1 MPEYRS
7 ASGSAAED
15 LFIDL
20 FADTFGAE
28 KAGYLYSQ
36 YPFYDIYQNARFAD
50 FVLENGAARVA
61 IEIDDEASHNPR
73 LVSQDKFYD
82 DLLKQNSMIHLGWD
96 VYRWAVRQRQKQPET
111 VKDELRVFL
120 GSDPRFK
127 EIEDYLPTQQG
138 RALKADQLELREY
151 QQEALDSLE
160 TMRRNRET
168 IALLYH
174 ATLADKKPIIT
185 ILYSCRFPC
194 PVNKTI
200 YAVSTMKSTIH
211 SPVFIRDIRPTI
223 VEYKDTF
230 HNSSQDGE
238 MMNLFNALPSEL
250 FSILAS
256 PNRLLYADA
265 LDVLYE
271 AYRDN
276 LKIPEQTLYSMLR
289 SRLERQLA
297 EANFD
302 GEDIDEEELR
312 DISGRARFLIRKL
325 CSRGWFE
332 KERGDDFEEYI
343 TVPGYS
349 SRLLELFHQLTD
361 DSPLR
366 GYSFVLS
373 TYSTLKVADEGNN
386 AYDRMTA
393 IYSAYDNTQ
402 ELIKML
408 QMVYH
413 NVKHYFKIQVE
424 MRNINKV
431 LASHFDD
438 FGQKVVETYIR
449 PLKIKDSVPKYKVP
463 TLIILN
469 KWMEDDGILYAISN
483 AAYQDKRGDSVDA
496 CRNDLLTKIYW
507 IKERYESIERE
518 YLDEIDSQVRR
529 YTRATTQ
536 KIENLTNRDQN
547 VRGNLNYLLT
557 RLSQNRPSSEF
568 VENIQPALQLFEQS
582 YISEKSL
589 WHSRRP
595 RKRTVSE
602 PVFVEDHEPDA
613 DLISDAED
621 LLHAKYGRAAVADF
635 MRERF
640 SDRDELN
647 SKDLAL
653 HDDNSYI
660 MSILAF
666 LRGEDE
672 DSFYS
677 VQSFHAEYREGDYS
691 IPQLKFSRKEGKK

>member
-1 MPEYRS
+1 
-7 ASGSAAED
+7 
-15 LFIDL
+15 
-20 FADTFGAE
+20 
-28 KAGYLYSQ
+28 
-36 YPFYDIYQNARFAD
+36 
-50 FVLENGAARVA
+50 
-61 IEIDDEASHNPR
+61 
-73 LVSQDKFYD
+73 
-82 DLLKQNSMIHLGWD
+82 
-96 VYRWAVRQRQKQPET
+96 
-111 VKDELRVFL
+111 
-120 GSDPRFK
+120 
-127 EIEDYLPTQQG
+127 
-138 RALKADQLELREY
+138 
-151 QQEALDSLE
+151 
-160 TMRRNRET
+160 
-168 IALLYH
+168 
-174 ATLADKKPIIT
+174 
-185 ILYSCRFPC
+185 
-194 PVNKTI
+194 
-200 YAVSTMKSTIH
+200 MKSTIH
-211 SPVFIRDIRPTI
+211 SPVFIRDIRPTV

-265 LDVLYE
+265 LDVLYA

-276 LKIPEQTLYSMLR
+276 LKIPEQTFYSMLR

-302 GEDIDEEELR
+302 DEDIDEEELR

-325 CSRGWFE
+325 CSKGWFE
-332 KERGDDFEEYI
+332 KERSEDFEEYI

-386 AYDRMTA
+386 VYDRMTA
-393 IYSAYDNTQ
+393 IYNAYDNTQ

-408 QMVYH
+408 QIVYH

-463 TLIILN
+463 ILIILN

-483 AAYQDKRGDSVDA
+483 AAYQDKRGDSVEA
-496 CRNDLLTKIYW
+496 CRNDLLTKIFW
-507 IKERYESIERE
+507 VKERYESIEHD

-547 VRGNLNYLLT
+547 VKGNLNYILT

-568 VENIQPALQLFEQS
+568 IEKIQPAFQLFEQS

-602 PVFVEDHEPDA
+602 PVFVEYHEPDA

-621 LLHAKYGRAAVADF
+621 LLHAKYGRAAVTGF

-640 SDRDELN
+640 SGKDELY

-660 MSILAF
+660 MSILSF

-677 VQSFHAEYREGDYS
+677 VQSFDAEYREGDYT
-691 IPQLKFSRKEGKK
+691 IPQLKFSRKEGRK

>member
-1 MPEYRS
+1 
-7 ASGSAAED
+7 
-15 LFIDL
+15 
-20 FADTFGAE
+20 
-28 KAGYLYSQ
+28 
-36 YPFYDIYQNARFAD
+36 
-50 FVLENGAARVA
+50 
-61 IEIDDEASHNPR
+61 
-73 LVSQDKFYD
+73 
-82 DLLKQNSMIHLGWD
+82 
-96 VYRWAVRQRQKQPET
+96 
-111 VKDELRVFL
+111 
-120 GSDPRFK
+120 
-127 EIEDYLPTQQG
+127 
-138 RALKADQLELREY
+138 
-151 QQEALDSLE
+151 
-160 TMRRNRET
+160 
-168 IALLYH
+168 
-174 ATLADKKPIIT
+174 
-185 ILYSCRFPC
+185 
-194 PVNKTI
+194 
-200 YAVSTMKSTIH
+200 
-211 SPVFIRDIRPTI
+211 
-223 VEYKDTF
+223 
-230 HNSSQDGE
+230 

-271 AYRDN
+271 AYRGS
-276 LKIPEQTLYSMLR
+276 LKIPEYTFYSMLR
-289 SRLERQLA
+289 SRLEQQLA

-302 GEDIDEEELR
+302 GEDIDEEELK

-325 CSRGWFE
+325 GSKGWLE
-332 KERGDDFEEYI
+332 KERGEDFDEYI

-373 TYSTLKVADEGNN
+373 TYSTLKVADEGEN
-386 AYDRMTA
+386 AYDRMIA
-393 IYSAYDNTQ
+393 IYNAYDNTQ
-402 ELIKML
+402 ELIKLL

-449 PLKIKDSVPKYKVP
+449 PLKIKDSVPKYKIP
-463 TLIILN
+463 ILIILN
-469 KWMEDDGILYAISN
+469 KWIEDDGILYAISN

-507 IKERYESIERE
+507 IKERYESIEHE
-518 YLDEIDSQVRR
+518 YLDEIDAQVRR

-547 VRGNLNYLLT
+547 VRGNLNYLLN
-557 RLSQNRPSSEF
+557 RLSKSRLSSEL
-568 VENIQPALQLFEQS
+568 VESIQPAFGLYEQACL
-582 YISEKSL
+582 SEKSL

-595 RKRTVSE
+595 KRRTASD
-602 PVFVEDHEPDA
+602 PVLVEDDTPDA
-613 DLISDAED
+613 DIISGAEE
-621 LLHAKYGRAAVADF
+621 LLRAKYGRASVTDF

-640 SDRDELN
+640 ADRDELY

-653 HDDNSYI
+653 HDDNAYI
-660 MSILAF
+660 MSILSF
-666 LRGEDE
+666 LRGEDK

-677 VQSFHAEYREGDYS
+677 VQSFDAEYREGDYT